1 MHICNDQAVVQ
12 SGGLNRTAEEETSNE
27 VKFSLSHF
35 SKHFV
40 ESETTEES
48 IDSISDNNLSEDSLR
63 HLVFAD
69 YQGREVWNHFN
80 QKSFLEFETGV
91 IQEISKYLPERT
103 HGFDQIMEAICRYTY
118 NCCWKGSSHPFNKHI
133 ASKSQL
139 PRQCIPR
146 CMRTIGSFVNALQ
159 SYKAFD
165 LTYHPD
171 GPQSYHVVI
180 TAKLRNKRDVTVYYF
195 KVEPSSCIDTLK
207 RLIEAEEGIN
217 AHHQRWYSSITG
229 KEASP
234 GPFDAARIGEDKSIN
249 GMAYYLQQGGLY
261 LDMSNHSQKDW
272 VPHAERKPNEASLP
286 KCLSSTL
293 FLSTQSSSTQT
304 QTGSKDCLKP
314 LALPPAIT

>member
-1 MHICNDQAVVQ
+1 
-12 SGGLNRTAEEETSNE
+12 
-27 VKFSLSHF
+27 
-35 SKHFV
+35 
-40 ESETTEES
+40 
-48 IDSISDNNLSEDSLR
+48 
-63 HLVFAD
+63 
-69 YQGREVWNHFN
+69 
-80 QKSFLEFETGV
+80 
-91 IQEISKYLPERT
+91 
-103 HGFDQIMEAICRYTY
+103 
-118 NCCWKGSSHPFNKHI
+118 
-133 ASKSQL
+133 
-139 PRQCIPR
+139 
-146 CMRTIGSFVNALQ
+146 MRTVGSFVNALQ

-261 LDMSNHSQKDW
+261 LDMSNHSQRDW
-272 VPHAERKPNEASLP
+272 VPHAERKPNEARRLRRKPDATWSCRRYNPLEPELP
-286 KCLSSTL
+286 SRKATNRMKWKYAVDTSKWATATE
-293 FLSTQSSSTQT
+293 TQLTETRAISE
-304 QTGSKDCLKP
+304 
-314 LALPPAIT
+314 PAWATSWDSIQYFH